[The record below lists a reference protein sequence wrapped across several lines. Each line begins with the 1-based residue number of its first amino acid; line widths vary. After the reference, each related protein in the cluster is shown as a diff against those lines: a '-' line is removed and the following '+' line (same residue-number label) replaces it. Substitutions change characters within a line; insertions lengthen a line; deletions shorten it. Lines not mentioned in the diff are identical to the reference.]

1 MEKYNWENVAME
13 LILHGGNAR
22 AEAYDALAAVK
33 EGDHKKAEEHLKNS
47 SNELKLAH
55 EAQTKVLQEMAQ
67 GKDES
72 PNLLMVHAHGHLMTA
87 MTEKSLIEELILL
100 YKRINKAEN

>member
-1 MEKYNWENVAME
+1 MTNYNWEEIAMQ

-22 AEAYDALAAVK
+22 AEAFEALEATK
-33 EGDHKKAEEHLKNS
+33 LKDYKKSEEHLKKS
-47 SNELKLAH
+47 SEELKLAH
-55 EAQTKVLQEMAQ
+55 EAQTKALQEMAQ

-87 MTEKSLIEELILL
+87 MTEKSLIEELIEL
-100 YKRINKAEN
+100 YKKVEGEIQ